1 MERSYIIKTTKEE
14 REKERGKDLPNE
26 REKEKK
32 NLRKGGT
39 DRRRRKLCFIY
50 KWKEIF
56 FINETGK
63 TYQIRR
69 RCLHRDS
76 IRLI

>member
-1 MERSYIIKTTKEE
+1 MLTKLERSYIIKTTKEE

-39 DRRRRKLCFIY
+39 DRRRHKF
-50 KWKEIF
+50 
-56 FINETGK
+56 
-63 TYQIRR
+63 
-69 RCLHRDS
+69 
-76 IRLI
+76 RLVIIHEL

>member
-1 MERSYIIKTTKEE
+1 MTKLERSYIIKTTKEE

-39 DRRRRKLCFIY
+39 DRRTLK
-50 KWKEIF
+50 
-56 FINETGK
+56 
-63 TYQIRR
+63 
-69 RCLHRDS
+69 S
-76 IRLI
+76 RLGFTKK

>member
-1 MERSYIIKTTKEE
+1 MRPLTLTLSAFGPYA
-14 REKERGKDLPNE
+14 GKN
-26 REKEKK
+26 K

>member
-1 MERSYIIKTTKEE
+1 MSLIYYNKDNKTTTQQHNK
-14 REKERGKDLPNE
+14 N
-26 REKEKK
+26 K

-69 RCLHRDS
+69 RCLHRGS